1 MRIRINKPLLL
12 LVLQQYPQA
21 KNGPF
26 GLLHNATREFFVA
39 ASCPKRAGYDQKR
52 CGPIFA

>member
-1 MRIRINKPLLL
+1 MNGRINKPLLL

-26 GLLHNATREFFVA
+26 GLVQKHQRKFLVL
-39 ASCPKRAGYDQKR
+39 ASCPKRAGYDQKN